1 MAESGQKTGRTAE
14 QGRSRMD
21 DFHKLSDV
29 AKQAWRRGYDLAHPR
44 HVPLGSHFDGNQAV
58 GGAEAELTRAVEAVG
73 NALQGLANSERKSFM
88 AVKSGAG
95 VNLVVMD
102 PVSVE
107 AVIVEL
113 DNMETDECREALGEG
128 FLKGMIAKAKTVQ
141 DDIPPTVN

>member
-1 MAESGQKTGRTAE
+1 
-14 QGRSRMD
+14 MD
-21 DFHKLSDV
+21 DFQRLSDD
-29 AKQAWRRGYDLAHPR
+29 AKQAWQRGYDLAHPR
-44 HVPLGSHFDGNQAV
+44 HMLARSGRTPKHAGDAR
-58 GGAEAELTRAVEAVG
+58 EAELARAVDAVG
-73 NALQGLANSERKSFM
+73 DALANLGGHERNSFM

-113 DNMETDECREALGEG
+113 DNMSSDECREALGDG
-128 FLKGMIAKAKTVQ
+128 FLKGMIAKAKSAR

>member
-1 MAESGQKTGRTAE
+1 
-14 QGRSRMD
+14 MD
-21 DFHKLSDV
+21 NFLKLSDV
-29 AKQAWRRGYDLAHPR
+29 AKQAWQRGYNLAHPR
-44 HVPLGSHFDGNQAV
+44 HVPLGSHFDGNRTA

-73 NALQGLANSERKSFM
+73 NALQGLANKERKSFM
-88 AVKSGAG
+88 AIKSGAG

-113 DNMETDECREALGEG
+113 DSMETDECREALGEG

-141 DDIPPTVN
+141 EDIPPTVN